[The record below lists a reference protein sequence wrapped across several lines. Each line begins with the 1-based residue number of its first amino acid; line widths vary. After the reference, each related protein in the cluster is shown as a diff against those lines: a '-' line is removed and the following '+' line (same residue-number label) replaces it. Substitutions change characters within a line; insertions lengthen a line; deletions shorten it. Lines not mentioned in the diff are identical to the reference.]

1 MDYEIELLHP
11 GHTSLMPPSCDS
23 AICYPRPATPLPWSD
38 CYHALG
44 ETAVVRVPTGRAS
57 NTDAVRLRF
66 DEMARHLQLRT
77 PRPSTPSSMGSDDA
91 DHSLSAALDLLGL
104 YESDSKVKSRKDIA
118 HAIPRPH
125 IPLVKWMSY
134 DLTAVRE
141 LADPRGFFEE
151 LSLSVLQRYV
161 LITSIV
167 DWQLIFPAGHYN
179 HKTVSRLRS
188 FATSF

>member
-1 MDYEIELLHP
+1 
-11 GHTSLMPPSCDS
+11 
-23 AICYPRPATPLPWSD
+23 
-38 CYHALG
+38 
-44 ETAVVRVPTGRAS
+44 
-57 NTDAVRLRF
+57 
-66 DEMARHLQLRT
+66 
-77 PRPSTPSSMGSDDA
+77 MGSDDA